1 MRTVEI
7 TAVNLAM
14 LLDAIDGASM
24 SENVRAAYEI
34 VSREFTESLEKQSKK
49 GGRPGKEIRK

>member
-7 TAVNLAM
+7 TAMNLAM
-14 LLDAIDGASM
+14 LLDAIDGVPM

-49 GGRPGKEIRK
+49 GGRAAK